1 MRKKKF
7 TKPSVPR
14 VRRQKEPLPWK
25 FCLATILCA
34 AFVAAGFFFAAQQ
47 HFYSMDYGIENSRLR
62 SQIEDLKS
70 RNRRLK
76 LKKEVALSPY
86 EIKQAAMKLGLRG
99 TTVHNLQ
106 PLGELQESML
116 AAVDEHDAEEAAPVR
131 TVIRQDEKPKTP
143 AAAVVAEKPRVVKT
157 VKTAPSK
164 ASEPS
169 DAKEKE
175 SAKST
180 RSRIIDEAARR

>member
-34 AFVAAGFFFAAQQ
+34 AVVAAGFFFAAQQ

-76 LKKEVALSPY
+76 LRKEGALSPY
-86 EIKQAAMKLGLRG
+86 EIKQAAMKLGFRG

-106 PLGELQESML
+106 PLGELPESTL
-116 AAVDEHDAEEAAPVR
+116 ASVETDQPDDSAAVRTYAARGDKKSLPSS
-131 TVIRQDEKPKTP
+131 
-143 AAAVVAEKPRVVKT
+143 AAVADKPRVVKT

-164 ASEPS
+164 LSKPAEADEAEP
-169 DAKEKE
+169 AKG
-175 SAKST
+175 T